1 MIGKLSDVALFK
13 LLKLYNKIWA
23 EGKLP
28 SAWKHSIVIPV
39 GKPGKD
45 RSEATNYRPIA
56 LTSNMCKIMERMITS
71 RLTYE
76 IENRGLVTPHQ
87 SGFRKGRTTMDS
99 LLCLESEI
107 RKAQINKEV
116 VIAVFIDVEKAYDM
130 LWKEGLLIKLKNMG
144 IRGRIYNWVL
154 DFLFERKIQVRV
166 GTSCLLFM
174 QLKMEHL
181 KGVCVAL
188 FYSI

>member
-1 MIGKLSDVALFK
+1 MLAEVFAKVNCSSNLTEEAKECRERVRRENPDILNKCEASGNPLDADFTLYELKRAIAKVKETSPGQDEICYSMIGKLSDVALFK

-71 RLTYE
+71 RLT
-76 IENRGLVTPHQ
+76 
-87 SGFRKGRTTMDS
+87 
-99 LLCLESEI
+99 
-107 RKAQINKEV
+107 
-116 VIAVFIDVEKAYDM
+116 
-130 LWKEGLLIKLKNMG
+130 
-144 IRGRIYNWVL
+144 
-154 DFLFERKIQVRV
+154 
-166 GTSCLLFM
+166 
-174 QLKMEHL
+174 
-181 KGVCVAL
+181 
-188 FYSI
+188 